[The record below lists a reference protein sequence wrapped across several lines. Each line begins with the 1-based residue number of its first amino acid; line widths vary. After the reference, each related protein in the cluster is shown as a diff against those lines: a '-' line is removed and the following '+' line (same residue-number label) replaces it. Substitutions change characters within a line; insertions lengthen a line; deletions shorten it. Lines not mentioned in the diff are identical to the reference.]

1 MSKTIKLL
9 GYVKIY
15 GEIEAVTGL
24 HIGGTAD
31 AIDKGGIDSPVIK
44 NPITNEPYIPG
55 SSLRGRIRSLL
66 EKKNGEP
73 LTEMAPGIWM
83 EIYKGDGN
91 GEVSDEVKQKAR
103 KSEVC
108 RVFGNAHTGLP
119 SILIV
124 RDALYTEKTK
134 KDDGYIESDLPV
146 TEAKMEIA
154 VDRITAQA
162 LPRTIERVP
171 SGARFDFSI
180 VYRVQQDENHPEPLA
195 NIVKDVT
202 NILEALKDIEEF
214 DGLGGNTA
222 RGHGQ
227 VKFHMKPLQ
236 VTVLAKEKEAQENA
250 KCAPDEKGFCKL
262 EELISSIDGIAE
274 SFFVTPPSD
283 PSKN

>member
-15 GEIEAVTGL
+15 GEIEAITGL

-55 SSLRGRIRSLL
+55 SSLRGRMRSLL
-66 EKKNGEP
+66 EKKNGKP
-73 LTEMAPGIWM
+73 LTEMTKGIWM
-83 EIYKGDGN
+83 EIYENDGKEDDEN
-91 GEVSDEVKQKAR
+91 GNKQKAR

-124 RDALYTEKTK
+124 RDALYTDKTK
-134 KDDGYIESDLPV
+134 KDDGYIKSDLPV
-146 TEAKMEIA
+146 TEAKIEIA

-171 SGARFDFSI
+171 SGARFDFSM
-180 VYRVQQDENHPEPLA
+180 VYRVQQDENHPQSLA
-195 NIVKDVT
+195 NIEKDVT

-227 VKFHMKPLQ
+227 VKFHLKPLQ
-236 VTVLAKEKEAQENA
+236 VTVLEIKQEALEIPGEKLNT
-250 KCAPDEKGFCKL
+250 KGFYDLK
-262 EELISSIDGIAE
+262 EMITKGAKVAE
-274 SFFVTPPSD
+274 KFVPTPLKAPT
-283 PSKN
+283 K